1 MGNSL
6 RSDNP
11 IAKLN
16 ACTLISTFSKPYS
29 EVTSVTRTPAQKGI
43 RKVAPLFSRFTQDS
57 RSLPAYAGFQN
68 RVRRERNWRKGAAP
82 APEGEI
88 KLHLFRS
95 RYSS

>member
-29 EVTSVTRTPAQKGI
+29 EVASAPTHPRRKAFEKALRCFRTI
-43 RKVAPLFSRFTQDS
+43 L
-57 RSLPAYAGFQN
+57 
-68 RVRRERNWRKGAAP
+68 
-82 APEGEI
+82 
-88 KLHLFRS
+88 
-95 RYSS
+95 